1 MNLLLDTCAFLW
13 YVTDDDSLSVTA
25 GLLIADPNNTSYVS
39 VATIWEMAIKSRT
52 GKLEIPSPLAQFID
66 TALLNNNFRIRNIS
80 ISHLKQVAALPLV
93 HRDPFDRL
101 LIAQSLAE
109 DLPIITNDAVFD
121 AFHVQRI
128 W

>member
-1 MNLLLDTCAFLW
+1 MNLLLDTCTFLW

-52 GKLEIPSPLAQFID
+52 GKLEIPSPFAQFID
-66 TALLNNNFRIRNIS
+66 TALLSNSFRIRNIN
-80 ISHLKQVAALPLV
+80 ISRLKRVALLPLI

-109 DLPIITNDAVFD
+109 DLPIITNDTVFD
-121 AFHVQRI
+121 ACQVQRV

>member
-1 MNLLLDTCAFLW
+1 MNLLLDTCTFLW

-25 GLLIADPNNTSYVS
+25 GLLIADPNNTAYVS

-52 GKLEIPSPLAQFID
+52 GKLEIPSPFAQFID
-66 TALLNNNFRIRNIS
+66 TALLSNNFRIRNIN
-80 ISHLKQVAALPLV
+80 ISHLKRVALLPLM

-109 DLPIITNDAVFD
+109 DLPIITNDTVFD
-121 AFHVQRI
+121 AYQVQRI